1 MSAKVPTLKQLG
13 SRLDI
18 EVRQGSTLGPY
29 RNTLLRQIDENTQ
42 QPFDLTGCEV
52 RAYVRKNLTDEEE
65 VARFWIQIA
74 ADPTQGYF
82 DFGLAASVTAA
93 LTVGPTIGSPESVYL
108 WDCEVELADGRVVP
122 LNYGAL
128 RIQAEVTR

>member
-1 MSAKVPTLKQLG
+1 MSTKVPTLRQLG

-29 RNTLLRQIDENTQ
+29 RNTLLRQIDETTQ
-42 QPFDLTGCEV
+42 EPFDLTGCKV
-52 RAYVRKNLTDEEE
+52 RAYVRKNLTDVEE

-74 ADPTQGYF
+74 ADPMLGYF
-82 DFGLAASVTAA
+82 DFGLAASVTAE
-93 LTVGPTIGSPESVYL
+93 LTASGSLASPESTYL
-108 WDCEVELADGRVVP
+108 WDCEVELPDGRVIP